1 MANKDYDTSPSEQ
14 PDPLDEEKVRE
25 GSDDLN
31 DAADDSDEFDDDD
44 SEDVDD
50 EAEEEGEGSI

>member
-1 MANKDYDTSPSEQ
+1 MDNKDYDTSPSEQ
-14 PDPLDEEKVRE
+14 RDPLDEEKVRE
-25 GSDDLN
+25 GGDDMN

-50 EAEEEGEGSI
+50 EADEEGEGSL